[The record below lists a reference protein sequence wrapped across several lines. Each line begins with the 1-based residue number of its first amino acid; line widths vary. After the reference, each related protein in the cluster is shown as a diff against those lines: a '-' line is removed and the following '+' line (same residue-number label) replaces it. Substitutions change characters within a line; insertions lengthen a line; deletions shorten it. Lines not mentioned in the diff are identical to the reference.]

1 VDDPRERFAGLYDRY
16 YRNVLRYALQRTEQG
31 SAEDVASEAFLIAW
45 RRWPDVPEP
54 PLPWLLGVARNL
66 LRKQAKAGRRRRLL
80 ADRIAALTR
89 EADAVGW
96 DAGEHVV
103 ERAAALDALAS
114 LPEHDIE
121 ALTLVTWHGLDARE
135 AAATLGCTPRTFA
148 VRLHRARRRLTAAL
162 WAQDRASAPRSAPGG
177 HHPSRA
183 GGRRDLGPQ
192 RRDGRPADGLDQ
204 QDRSASVALTA

>member
-162 WAQDRASAPRSAPGG
+162 WAQDRPPRPAQLLAVTIRPGPAGGVISARSGVTVGQPTGWTSKIAVPRSP
-177 HHPSRA
+177 
-183 GGRRDLGPQ
+183 
-192 RRDGRPADGLDQ
+192 
-204 QDRSASVALTA
+204 